1 MSEHKKDQIK
11 KPKSKNGFHDVD
23 WSDFIVVPLVSGI
36 MAIALFI
43 MHPYAGVLG
52 LLCAGFLCY
61 YTYIREKE
69 SRQTTLVAIE
79 NLNQDFDEITKS
91 AVFSMPFPIA
101 ILNGSGVFLW
111 YNTSFKNLFNI
122 ESTVIGESHE
132 KIFDGISLDAFDK
145 KNDIPF
151 SFEIGDSIYLFYH
164 NLVKKGD
171 EKTVLLYGID
181 NTEDENVRRLWI
193 DEKPVV
199 FSILIDNY
207 DELRAKTSEEDRPIV
222 FAKIDRLINQYAQEY
237 EAYLTKYES
246 DRYVMIMEHSMYLR
260 AESQKFYLLDD
271 IRAIKSDSKINPT
284 ISMGI
289 GIGLVNPQELQR
301 EAHTA
306 IDIALS
312 RGGDQVVVKNG
323 DEIKYFG
330 GKTQATER
338 LSKVKARVM
347 ANAISQFIDEASEVF
362 IMGHKNPDMD
372 SYGSCLGIRELVKKR
387 AKNAY
392 VVLDQVTPAIENL
405 YNKAKNDLPEL
416 NESVISPAQAVEKRK
431 DSSLILVLDNHRH
444 DSTACPELLDYK
456 NRIIIIDHHRRGAD
470 YIDNAVISYI
480 EPYASSAS
488 ELVTELL
495 GYVDEQFKL
504 PQVVAE
510 GLLAG
515 ITVDTKNFFY
525 QAGVRTFEA
534 AAFLKRQGADSMVVK
549 QLFKDD
555 FKLIQYRSEII
566 SSAESYKNN
575 TIIGYFKQDVEGST
589 LIASQAAD
597 DLLGVRNVEASFVL
611 TLSNGR
617 VHISA
622 RSLGNVSVQLIMERI
637 GGGGHLAASATQLDM
652 DMDKADQLLKKA
664 IDEYFIEEGEDESN
678 LT

>member
-1 MSEHKKDQIK
+1 MTEPKKHQRI
-11 KPKSKNGFHDVD
+11 KSKFNSFRDVD

-36 MAIALFI
+36 MAVALFI
-43 MHPYAGVLG
+43 MHPFAGVLG
-52 LLCAGFLCY
+52 ILCAGFLCY
-61 YTYIREKE
+61 YAYIREKE
-69 SRQTTLVAIE
+69 SRQKTLVAIE

-101 ILNGSGVFLW
+101 ILNGNGVFLW

-122 ESTVIGESHE
+122 ETTVIGEGHD
-132 KIFDGISLDAFDK
+132 KIFEGISLNVFDK
-145 KNDIPF
+145 KSDVPF

-164 NLVKKGD
+164 NTVKKGD

-181 NTEDENVRRLWI
+181 NTEDENVRRLWL

-199 FSILIDNY
+199 FSIIIDNY

-246 DRYVMIMEHSMYLR
+246 DRYVVIMEHSMYLR
-260 AESQKFYLLDD
+260 AESQKFYLLED
-271 IRAIKSDSKINPT
+271 IRTIKSGSKINPT
-284 ISMGI
+284 ISIGI
-289 GIGLVNPQELQR
+289 GIGHITPQKLQR

-312 RGGDQVVVKNG
+312 RGGDQVVIKNG

-338 LSKVKARVM
+338 ISKVKARVM

-362 IMGHKNPDMD
+362 VMGHKNPDMD
-372 SYGSCLGIRELVKKR
+372 SYGSCLGIRELVKKCG
-387 AKNAY
+387 KNAY

-416 NESVISPAQAVEKRK
+416 IEAVISPEQAIEKLK
-431 DSSLILVLDNHRH
+431 DGSLILVLDNHRH
-444 DSTACPELLDYK
+444 DSTACPELLDHE

-470 YIDNAVISYI
+470 YIENAVISYI

-566 SSAESYKNN
+566 SSAESYSNN
-575 TIIGYFKQDVEGST
+575 TIIGYFKQDIEGST

-611 TLSNGR
+611 TLSKGR

-637 GGGGHLAASATQLDM
+637 GGGGHLTASATQLDM
-652 DMDKADQLLKKA
+652 NMDQADQLLKKA
-664 IDEYFIEEGEDESN
+664 IDEYFIEEGENESN